1 MKKKEKIILAIVTVC
16 MIMVFAFIGFHQES
30 SVPKNVYQVYLDGQ
44 KIGLVEDKD
53 ELLNLI
59 NEEQQEIKDTY
70 AVDQV
75 YPPNGFDIMEY
86 VTYDENISSA
96 EDIYKEIQEQ
106 SDFTVEGYEITI
118 TSPATEGEEEK
129 VTKIAVLDDQVF
141 YDAEYNFITT
151 FVDEDDYNAYINNT
165 QEEITTVGTYI
176 KHMEFEESITIKQAY
191 VSVKDKIFTDADE
204 LTQYLLYGTTD
215 TQENY
220 TVKQGD
226 TLASIAEASKLNVRE
241 LLIANPK
248 YRNENAVLAIGDTIS
263 NSIIS
268 PILTLVQEVR
278 AVEDV
283 EQAYTKK
290 SVVDNSLKRGES
302 KVTQEGVTG
311 LERITQELRIIN
323 GERSQETTLIDSQTI
338 RASVEEITAVG
349 PSYNPMDGWTGSGG
363 TGGTINTGLSWSW
376 PTNTPYI
383 ITTDYEWRWGSF
395 HDALDISGPGFNS
408 PIYASRGGTVVE
420 VYSGCANYGWYGSM
434 CGGSYGNYVVI
445 QHENNYYTM
454 YAHLTSNLEV
464 SVGSRV
470 SQGQLIGHMGSSGSS
485 TGAHLHFG
493 FSVGMPNHGGRW
505 YSPWSLFR

>member
-129 VTKIAVLDDQVF
+129 VTKIAVLDDQIF

-191 VSVKDKIFTDADE
+191 VSVKDKIFTDANE
-204 LTQYLLYGTTD
+204 RTQ
-215 TQENY
+215 
-220 TVKQGD
+220 
-226 TLASIAEASKLNVRE
+226 
-241 LLIANPK
+241 
-248 YRNENAVLAIGDTIS
+248 
-263 NSIIS
+263 
-268 PILTLVQEVR
+268 
-278 AVEDV
+278 
-283 EQAYTKK
+283 
-290 SVVDNSLKRGES
+290 
-302 KVTQEGVTG
+302 
-311 LERITQELRIIN
+311 
-323 GERSQETTLIDSQTI
+323 
-338 RASVEEITAVG
+338 
-349 PSYNPMDGWTGSGG
+349 
-363 TGGTINTGLSWSW
+363 
-376 PTNTPYI
+376 
-383 ITTDYEWRWGSF
+383 
-395 HDALDISGPGFNS
+395 
-408 PIYASRGGTVVE
+408 
-420 VYSGCANYGWYGSM
+420 
-434 CGGSYGNYVVI
+434 
-445 QHENNYYTM
+445 
-454 YAHLTSNLEV
+454 
-464 SVGSRV
+464 
-470 SQGQLIGHMGSSGSS
+470 
-485 TGAHLHFG
+485 
-493 FSVGMPNHGGRW
+493 
-505 YSPWSLFR
+505 

>member
-1 MKKKEKIILAIVTVC
+1 MKKKDKIIVAIVTVC
-16 MIMVFAFIGFHQES
+16 MVLIVVLIGIHKEPS
-30 SVPKNVYQVYLDGQ
+30 TPRSVYQVYLDGQ
-44 KIGLVEDKD
+44 KIGLVEDRD

-75 YPPNGFDIMEY
+75 YPPNGFDILEY

-96 EDIYKEIQEQ
+96 EEIYKEIQEQ

-118 TSPATEGEEEK
+118 TSPATEGEEET

-141 YDAEYNFITT
+141 YDAEYQFITT
-151 FVDEDDYNAYINNT
+151 FVNEEDYNAYITNT

-176 KHMEFEESITIKQAY
+176 KHMEFEESITVKQAY
-191 VSVKDKIFTDADE
+191 ISVKDKIFTDADE

-290 SVVDNSLKRGES
+290 SVVDNSLKTGES
-302 KVTQEGVTG
+302 VVTQAGVT
-311 LERITQELRIIN
+311 
-323 GERSQETTLIDSQTI
+323 
-338 RASVEEITAVG
+338 
-349 PSYNPMDGWTGSGG
+349 
-363 TGGTINTGLSWSW
+363 
-376 PTNTPYI
+376 
-383 ITTDYEWRWGSF
+383 
-395 HDALDISGPGFNS
+395 
-408 PIYASRGGTVVE
+408 
-420 VYSGCANYGWYGSM
+420 
-434 CGGSYGNYVVI
+434 
-445 QHENNYYTM
+445 
-454 YAHLTSNLEV
+454 
-464 SVGSRV
+464 
-470 SQGQLIGHMGSSGSS
+470 
-485 TGAHLHFG
+485 
-493 FSVGMPNHGGRW
+493 
-505 YSPWSLFR
+505 